1 MTPQLHSPRM
11 APRRRRI
18 ALLISLLAATLLVA
32 GCGGSDST
40 QDITGEPFL
49 QEDAE
54 AYDVQLDNVAEL
66 VAAGDCEGAVQ
77 KVNTLSETV
86 STFPA
91 DVDGGLKDDLRELL
105 DRLSSQISEDDRCE
119 AEEEPT
125 TTDESTTDT
134 DDGADDDREHDNFHD
149 HHDHRGHDRGAAA

>member
-18 ALLISLLAATLLVA
+18 ALLISLFAATLLVA
-32 GCGGSDST
+32 GCGGSDDT

-91 DVDGGLKDDLRELL
+91 DVDSGLKDELRKLL

-134 DDGADDDREHDNFHD
+134 DTEPTTTESTTTSTTTTTTEDTTEEPPA
-149 HHDHRGHDRGAAA
+149 